1 MPITAVLA
9 LWVLIL
15 GAKKFIIIG
24 VAPLPLG
31 FASYLAK
38 RRDLLDRSLIVVS
51 ARPRRQSTDVTISA
65 PPQSWKD
72 HRAVSTR

>member
-1 MPITAVLA
+1 MLITAVLA

-24 VAPLPLG
+24 IAPLPLC

-38 RRDLLDRSLIVVS
+38 RRDLPDRSLIVVS
-51 ARPRRQSTDVTISA
+51 ARPRRQSTYTISE

>member
-24 VAPLPLG
+24 VAPLPPG
-31 FASYLAK
+31 STSYLAK
-38 RRDLLDRSLIVVS
+38 RRDLPDRSLMS
-51 ARPRRQSTDVTISA
+51 LA
-65 PPQSWKD
+65 PDRGKAPM
-72 HRAVSTR
+72 

>member
-1 MPITAVLA
+1 MPITAVMA

-38 RRDLLDRSLIVVS
+38 RRDLPDRSLIVVS
-51 ARPRRQSTDVTISA
+51 A
-65 PPQSWKD
+65 
-72 HRAVSTR
+72 